1 MDLTTHPKIIEI
13 NHRLDKVEAFQE
25 YCKVNHA
32 SHTAEDAVQKL
43 IAEKHLEL
51 INKTIATQES
61 MANSVNS
68 LSISMNSISKF
79 IKDNEKILELIV
91 SIATGFRGLKK
102 VILGTAAIVAALGV
116 ITGAGIT
123 VWTIFSTP
131 DILEAIM
138 KLKDLG

>member
-13 NHRLDKVEAFQE
+13 EHRLEKVEAFQE

-43 IAEKHLEL
+43 IAERHLEL

-61 MANSVNS
+61 MAKSISS
-68 LSISMNSISKF
+68 LSVSMNSISKF

>member
-102 VILGTAAIVAALGV
+102 SNTWNCGNSSSIRSYYRGWYNYMDYI
-116 ITGAGIT
+116 
-123 VWTIFSTP
+123 
-131 DILEAIM
+131 
-138 KLKDLG
+138 

>member
-51 INKTIATQES
+51 INKTIATQEN

-102 VILGTAAIVAALGV
+102 SNTWNCGSGGCIGSYYRSRYNSMDYI
-116 ITGAGIT
+116 
-123 VWTIFSTP
+123 
-131 DILEAIM
+131 
-138 KLKDLG
+138 

>member
-13 NHRLDKVEAFQE
+13 AHRLEKVESFQE

-32 SHTAEDAVQKL
+32 SHTAEAAVQKL

-61 MANSVNS
+61 MANSVSS
-68 LSISMNSISKF
+68 LSVSMNSISKF

-102 VILGTAAIVAALGV
+102 SNTWNCSNSSSIRSYYRCWYNCMDYI
-116 ITGAGIT
+116 
-123 VWTIFSTP
+123 
-131 DILEAIM
+131 
-138 KLKDLG
+138 